1 MFDDLWTAPA
11 PQTPAPPPTT
21 VPSTTTTL
29 PAPTTTSTST
39 TTTTTTTTLPPPI
52 APGAAHPPTGEHA
65 SPSRSP
71 IGLGEAGLL
80 AAGILALLGARRR
93 ARLRSAEAPA
103 RLPLPRPQSVALE
116 RRLRAIGSSE
126 RLLRV
131 DVALRAAAPAVA
143 AHDQR
148 VLLVRVGAD
157 GTIELVLSGPAE
169 LPAPWERAGTWWS
182 LPPHVAV
189 DELATAARTV
199 GAPCVAVTTLGTD
212 AGGCEV
218 LVDVEALGVLSIDAG
233 DRADDV
239 ARAIAVG
246 LASSELAEVAHL
258 VGVGLDADGGSSC
271 LLGHRNATVVDTLD
285 EAIELG
291 TELIGARSETR
302 SRNTFALRA
311 RHSGG
316 EAWEPTVVI
325 VASAH
330 AAEVA
335 GAVLADV
342 AARPGLALVVAGPV
356 PGAPWTLVARPTAW
370 TLQPLGLSLTPVG
383 VSVEQAGELAEL
395 IEPAEVVEVDE
406 VDEPAASSAVDDV
419 FAAVAGHDLFAS
431 VSSVEQF
438 PPIVIDDAGAAVP
451 QVATNGGNGNGHA
464 HGSGNGHSTAAGN
477 GHRIVDTGR
486 DVTIPEWD
494 LLVTLVGPV
503 GVVDRDGGAT
513 AFERAKSLE
522 LVAWLVTH
530 REQASRGAARTAL
543 WEHEV
548 RHATF
553 ANVVSDARRAMAR
566 HVDPPPDDEWLRRT
580 LTDELSLHPRVL
592 ADADVMRARL
602 DASAALAGDD
612 ALAMLRPAVE
622 LVRGL
627 PFAATSYLWPDP
639 EGITSEFVVLAT
651 NVCRRHAELALEAGA
666 ADDVFWA
673 TGRGLAVL
681 AGHEALIGLR
691 MRAHALGGDLAA
703 VRNEWDTYERAITA
717 DSWSDGEPAPQLVEL
732 RKQLLNR

>member
-1 MFDDLWTAPA
+1 M
-11 PQTPAPPPTT
+11 
-21 VPSTTTTL
+21 
-29 PAPTTTSTST
+29 
-39 TTTTTTTTLPPPI
+39 
-52 APGAAHPPTGEHA
+52 
-65 SPSRSP
+65 
-71 IGLGEAGLL
+71 L

-189 DELATAARTV
+189 DDLAAAARTV

-271 LLGHRNATVVDTLD
+271 LLGHRNASVVDTLD

-316 EAWEPTVVI
+316 EAWEPAVVI

-335 GAVLADV
+335 GPVLADV
-342 AARPGLALVVAGPV
+342 TARPGLALVVAGPV
-356 PGAPWTLVARPTAW
+356 PGAPWTLVAQATAW

-395 IEPAEVVEVDE
+395 IEPT
-406 VDEPAASSAVDDV
+406 SRWSRWS
-419 FAAVAGHDLFAS
+419 S
-431 VSSVEQF
+431 VSRWSS
-438 PPIVIDDAGAAVP
+438 PPRRRP
-451 QVATNGGNGNGHA
+451 STTPSPRSPATTSSRRSA
-464 HGSGNGHSTAAGN
+464 RSSSSLRSSSTRPAQQSRRRPA
-477 GHRIVDTGR
+477 TGQR
-486 DVTIPEWD
+486 Q
-494 LLVTLVGPV
+494 
-503 GVVDRDGGAT
+503 RQ
-513 AFERAKSLE
+513 R
-522 LVAWLVTH
+522 
-530 REQASRGAARTAL
+530 
-543 WEHEV
+543 
-548 RHATF
+548 
-553 ANVVSDARRAMAR
+553 ARRR
-566 HVDPPPDDEWLRRT
+566 HRQRAPDGRRQRPPDRR
-580 LTDELSLHPRVL
+580 
-592 ADADVMRARL
+592 
-602 DASAALAGDD
+602 
-612 ALAMLRPAVE
+612 
-622 LVRGL
+622 
-627 PFAATSYLWPDP
+627 
-639 EGITSEFVVLAT
+639 
-651 NVCRRHAELALEAGA
+651 RR
-666 ADDVFWA
+666 W
-673 TGRGLAVL
+673 
-681 AGHEALIGLR
+681 
-691 MRAHALGGDLAA
+691 
-703 VRNEWDTYERAITA
+703 
-717 DSWSDGEPAPQLVEL
+717 
-732 RKQLLNR
+732 

>member
-1 MFDDLWTAPA
+1 M
-11 PQTPAPPPTT
+11 
-21 VPSTTTTL
+21 
-29 PAPTTTSTST
+29 
-39 TTTTTTTTLPPPI
+39 
-52 APGAAHPPTGEHA
+52 
-65 SPSRSP
+65 
-71 IGLGEAGLL
+71 
-80 AAGILALLGARRR
+80 
-93 ARLRSAEAPA
+93 
-103 RLPLPRPQSVALE
+103 
-116 RRLRAIGSSE
+116 
-126 RLLRV
+126 
-131 DVALRAAAPAVA
+131 
-143 AHDQR
+143 
-148 VLLVRVGAD
+148 
-157 GTIELVLSGPAE
+157 
-169 LPAPWERAGTWWS
+169 
-182 LPPHVAV
+182 
-189 DELATAARTV
+189 
-199 GAPCVAVTTLGTD
+199 
-212 AGGCEV
+212 
-218 LVDVEALGVLSIDAG
+218 
-233 DRADDV
+233 
-239 ARAIAVG
+239 
-246 LASSELAEVAHL
+246 
-258 VGVGLDADGGSSC
+258 
-271 LLGHRNATVVDTLD
+271 
-285 EAIELG
+285 
-291 TELIGARSETR
+291 
-302 SRNTFALRA
+302 
-311 RHSGG
+311 
-316 EAWEPTVVI
+316 
-325 VASAH
+325 
-330 AAEVA
+330 
-335 GAVLADV
+335 
-342 AARPGLALVVAGPV
+342 
-356 PGAPWTLVARPTAW
+356 
-370 TLQPLGLSLTPVG
+370 
-383 VSVEQAGELAEL
+383 
-395 IEPAEVVEVDE
+395 
-406 VDEPAASSAVDDV
+406 DEPAASSAVDDV

-477 GHRIVDTGR
+477 GHRIVGTGR

-602 DASAALAGDD
+602 DASAALAGDE

>member
-1 MFDDLWTAPA
+1 M
-11 PQTPAPPPTT
+11 
-21 VPSTTTTL
+21 
-29 PAPTTTSTST
+29 
-39 TTTTTTTTLPPPI
+39 
-52 APGAAHPPTGEHA
+52 
-65 SPSRSP
+65 
-71 IGLGEAGLL
+71 
-80 AAGILALLGARRR
+80 
-93 ARLRSAEAPA
+93 
-103 RLPLPRPQSVALE
+103 
-116 RRLRAIGSSE
+116 
-126 RLLRV
+126 
-131 DVALRAAAPAVA
+131 
-143 AHDQR
+143 
-148 VLLVRVGAD
+148 
-157 GTIELVLSGPAE
+157 
-169 LPAPWERAGTWWS
+169 
-182 LPPHVAV
+182 
-189 DELATAARTV
+189 
-199 GAPCVAVTTLGTD
+199 
-212 AGGCEV
+212 
-218 LVDVEALGVLSIDAG
+218 
-233 DRADDV
+233 
-239 ARAIAVG
+239 
-246 LASSELAEVAHL
+246 
-258 VGVGLDADGGSSC
+258 
-271 LLGHRNATVVDTLD
+271 
-285 EAIELG
+285 
-291 TELIGARSETR
+291 
-302 SRNTFALRA
+302 
-311 RHSGG
+311 
-316 EAWEPTVVI
+316 I

-342 AARPGLALVVAGPV
+342 TARPGLALVVAGPV
-356 PGAPWTLVARPTAW
+356 PGAPWRLVARATAW

-395 IEPAEVVEVDE
+395 IEPAE
-406 VDEPAASSAVDDV
+406 PAASSAVDEA
-419 FAAVAGHDLFAS
+419 FAAVVGHDLFAS

-451 QVATNGGNGNGHA
+451 PVTTSNGNGHA
-464 HGSGNGHSTAAGN
+464 AGTGNGPPTVEGN
-477 GHRIVDTGR
+477 GHRIIGTGR

-503 GVVDRDGGAT
+503 GVVDRAGGAT
-513 AFERAKSLE
+513 SFERAKSLE

-602 DASAALAGDD
+602 DASAALARDE
-612 ALAMLRPAVE
+612 AMAMLRPAVE

-651 NVCRRHAELALEAGA
+651 SVCRRHAELSLEVGA
-666 ADDVFWA
+666 VDDVFWA